1 MTICPRVTPAPC
13 AMPAGEPID
22 TSVAGVTFVG
32 LCPGPAIANL
42 ATLSARAV
50 AFVLAMAA
58 GMLACGLLGGGG
70 GGWGGVGRNDFS
82 PNTHFARQICRGRRE
97 RGGE

>member
-1 MTICPRVTPAPC
+1 
-13 AMPAGEPID
+13 MPAGEPID

-58 GMLACGLLGGGG
+58 GMLALDFLAAAAGGC
-70 GGWGGVGRNDFS
+70 GGVGRNEFS
-82 PNTHFARQICRGRRE
+82 PNTHFARRICRGRRE
-97 RGGE
+97 RGGERENFLLRR